1 MFLNKCPFFT
11 QDENYFKMEKV
22 NSQTRRTM
30 EQQKQRKIRCFK
42 MRSGN
47 VLTQPGTFWLK
58 LVNSNTVPRRRRH
71 REGVRCWDDLGRHA
85 VS

>member
-1 MFLNKCPFFT
+1 MKNILKWRKKTVKHAGRWNNK
-11 QDENYFKMEKV
+11 NNGKSAVK
-22 NSQTRRTM
+22 NA
-30 EQQKQRKIRCFK
+30 
-42 MRSGN
+42 SGN
-47 VLTQPGTFWLK
+47 VLSQPGTFWLK